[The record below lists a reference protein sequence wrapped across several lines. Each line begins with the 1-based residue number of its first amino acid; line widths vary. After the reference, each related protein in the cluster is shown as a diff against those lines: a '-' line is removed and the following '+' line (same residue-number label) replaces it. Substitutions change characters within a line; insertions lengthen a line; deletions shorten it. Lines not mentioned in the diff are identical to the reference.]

1 MLKANVNEHRRPL
14 ALNFNQLIDVEKL
27 QHYILYI
34 IAEDQKEI
42 FGPEKTM
49 NSNQRNI
56 IGELNERSRRVFSE
70 LVSSYLDDGEAVGSR
85 TLSRRLD
92 RPLSAAS
99 VRNVMADLEE
109 LGLLYSEHASAGR
122 LPTDLGLRLF
132 VDGLLEVGSI
142 TAEEQET
149 IETQCAIAGKTIN
162 EVLEE
167 ASGALSGL
175 SRCAGLVLAPKS
187 DRALKHIEF
196 VSLGDGRALVVM
208 VAEDGFV
215 ENRVIDVPIGTPPST
230 LIQATNYLN
239 ARLAGRTLAD
249 AETMIEKE
257 IADHRAQ
264 IDELTR
270 DLVEAGI
277 ATWAGDDDRGA
288 LIVKGHARLLDDVS
302 ALTDLERVRALFEA
316 LDTRDLMANLLDR
329 TQSGDGVQIFLGAEN
344 DLFNVAGCA
353 MVAAPFTGTR
363 GEIVGAV
370 GVIGPSRINYA
381 RIIPIVDYTAQVVGR
396 ILS

>member
-1 MLKANVNEHRRPL
+1 MCVYYHLTL
-14 ALNFNQLIDVEKL
+14 SSLLTLNFSTTTFFENWQMIK
-27 QHYILYI
+27 YGR
-34 IAEDQKEI
+34 I
-42 FGPEKTM
+42 FVQMKIM
-49 NSNQRNI
+49 NSSPRNI
-56 IGELNERSRRVFSE
+56 IGELNDRSRKVFSE
-70 LVSSYLDDGEAVGSR
+70 IVSSYLDDGEAVGSR

-92 RPLSAAS
+92 SPLSAAS
-99 VRNVMADLEE
+99 VRNVMSDLEE
-109 LGLLYSEHASAGR
+109 LGLLYAEHVSAGR

-132 VDGLLEVGSI
+132 VDGLMEVGSI
-142 TAEEQET
+142 TAEEQQT
-149 IETQCAIAGKTIN
+149 IETQCTTAGKTVN

-175 SRCAGLVLAPKS
+175 SRCAGLVVAPKS

-215 ENRVIDVPIGTPPST
+215 ENRVIDVPTGTPPST
-230 LIQATNYLN
+230 LVQASNYLN
-239 ARLAGRTLAD
+239 ARLAGRTLVD
-249 AETMIEKE
+249 AEIMIEKE

-270 DLVEAGI
+270 GLVEAGL

-302 ALTDLERVRALFEA
+302 ALADLERVRALFEA

-370 GVIGPSRINYA
+370 GVIGPARINYA

-396 ILS
+396 LLG

>member
-1 MLKANVNEHRRPL
+1 
-14 ALNFNQLIDVEKL
+14 
-27 QHYILYI
+27 
-34 IAEDQKEI
+34 
-42 FGPEKTM
+42 M

-56 IGELNERSRRVFSE
+56 IGELNERSRKVFSE
-70 LVSSYLDDGEAVGSR
+70 IVSSYLDDGEAVGSR

-92 RPLSAAS
+92 KPLSAAS

-109 LGLLYSEHASAGR
+109 LGLLYSEHVSAGR

-142 TAEEQET
+142 TAEEQKT
-149 IETQCAIAGKTIN
+149 IETQCATAGKTLN

-175 SRCAGLVLAPKS
+175 SRCAGLVVAPKS

-249 AETMIEKE
+249 AENMIEKE

-264 IDELTR
+264 LDELTR
-270 DLVEAGI
+270 DLVGAGI

-302 ALTDLERVRALFEA
+302 AVTDLERVRALFEA

-329 TQSGDGVQIFLGAEN
+329 TQSSDGVQIFLGAEN

-353 MVAAPFTGTR
+353 MVLYYGFFNP
-363 GEIVGAV
+363 
-370 GVIGPSRINYA
+370 
-381 RIIPIVDYTAQVVGR
+381 
-396 ILS
+396 